1 MRCFHLASLPPEE
14 ERTVEEM
21 EKHHPTPRVRCRAT
35 VVLMSQR
42 GLDQSQIARALGVSW
57 PFVHKALGLYEAR
70 GFLGLVEHHPGA
82 CASLSPGQTTQVIHW
97 TEQGPKAYHYR
108 FAQWDTRTLQW
119 RIWQVYGVKLCREA
133 IRQLLHRQGF
143 SWKRPKSTYARV
155 DIEARTKTQK
165 GLDALLQKARKG
177 KIVLLLQDEA
187 IATLVTTIQ
196 CGWSRRGIQLSVPST
211 GKHDEDHRC
220 AVFGVVNPITGEVH
234 YRIFPAIN
242 KANMVGFLRHLS
254 RFYCN
259 STLPV
264 WMVMDN
270 HSAHKRIDRALR
282 EAGIRPYYLAS
293 GCGDLNGIERL
304 WAWLRERNLHN
315 VFFQSLPE
323 LMAAIR
329 EFFCYIAGV
338 KNRVITRVA

>member
-14 ERTVEEM
+14 ERTLQEM
-21 EKHHPTPRVRCRAT
+21 ERHHPTPRVRRRAT

-82 CASLSPGQTTQVIHW
+82 CAHLTPEQTDQVIHW
-97 TEQGPKAYHYR
+97 VEQGPKAYHYR

-119 RIWQVYGVKLCREA
+119 RIWQVYGIKLCREA
-133 IRQLLHRQGF
+133 IRKLLHRQGF

-155 DIEARTKTQK
+155 DEKARAQTQK

-187 IATLVTTIQ
+187 LATLVTTLQ
-196 CGWSRRGIQLSVPST
+196 CGWSRRGIQLAIPST
-211 GKHDEDHRC
+211 GQHDEKHRC
-220 AVFGVVNPITGEVH
+220 AVFAVVNPLTGQVH

-242 KANMVGFLRHLS
+242 KINMVCFLRHLG
-254 RFYCN
+254 RYYRN
-259 STLPV
+259 SAIPV
-264 WMVMDN
+264 WMVLDN
-270 HSAHKRIDRALR
+270 HTAHKWIDQALQQ
-282 EAGIRPYYLAS
+282 AGIRPYYLAPY
-293 GCGDLNGIERL
+293 CGDLNAIERL

-323 LMAAIR
+323 LKAAIR
-329 EFFCYIAGV
+329 EFFCYIAGI
-338 KNRVITRVA
+338 KDRVIARVA